1 MISKFE
7 NLLIANYIII
17 LKQLYPDT
25 FSVNI
30 QVNYNLKSSFIGMLK
45 PFNTTDEIFSSAS

>member
-1 MISKFE
+1 MILKFE

-17 LKQLYPDT
+17 LKQLYHYAL
-25 FSVNI
+25 SINI
-30 QVNYNLKSSFIGMLK
+30 QVNYNLKSSFIGMLS